1 MEPLST
7 REDDHCDVCGLNRVS
22 PHGRQQTRVVAEST
36 TMQELM
42 KRVARFAPSD
52 APVAVLGETGTGKE
66 VVARLLHQNS
76 PRAAA
81 PFVAVNTAALPLD
94 LLESELFGHRRG
106 AFTGADSSRRG
117 LFEEAHGGTLLLDEM
132 GEMPLALQA
141 KLLRVLQDGEVRRV
155 GENRP
160 VAVDV
165 RVMCA
170 THRQLRD
177 LVRQGTFREDLY
189 FRLKVLEVHVPPLRE
204 RTADIMPIARQML
217 RQERRQLGG
226 FSARA
231 SERLLG
237 YSWPGNIREL
247 HNVVRH
253 GAALATGPDIE
264 ERDLPLEL
272 HESHTKPPVAV
283 LPSPKG
289 DSPGPLALAD
299 VEREHLLRVLE
310 LCEGSMTEAAALLQ
324 IGRNTLWRKLRQY
337 GLR

>member
-1 MEPLST
+1 M
-7 REDDHCDVCGLNRVS
+7 
-22 PHGRQQTRVVAEST
+22 
-36 TMQELM
+36 
-42 KRVARFAPSD
+42 
-52 APVAVLGETGTGKE
+52 
-66 VVARLLHQNS
+66 
-76 PRAAA
+76 
-81 PFVAVNTAALPLD
+81 AALPLD

-117 LFEEAHGGTLLLDEM
+117 LFEEAHGGALLLDEM

-272 HESHTKPPVAV
+272 HEAHATPPAAPP
-283 LPSPKG
+283 PSARDDG
-289 DSPGPLALAD
+289 SGPLALAD